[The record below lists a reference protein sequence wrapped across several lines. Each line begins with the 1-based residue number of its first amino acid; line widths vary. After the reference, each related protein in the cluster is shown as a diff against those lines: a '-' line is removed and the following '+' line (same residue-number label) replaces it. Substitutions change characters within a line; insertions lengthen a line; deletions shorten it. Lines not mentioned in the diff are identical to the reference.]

1 METNECCFNYCLCI
15 NRSLKDHTVGK
26 DNFLLSVGLHFK
38 YQDQMPN
45 YLHFREPLDLGPQK
59 MRMRRILLFKHPSR
73 NLSSSR
79 IVNFIS
85 FETSLGFTFIF
96 LVFFFFNSLGSVF
109 GWMGEKLT
117 GSTWSIE
124 GLSSVGTVFS
134 DPHPSHAYSSAQWQQ
149 ACSPS
154 RVLPPPFHLFVP
166 SQYKSTCIPSA
177 FHLPEIRHFLYTYY
191 LPYVV
196 LAHEVIKFLY
206 FIIDI

>member
-1 METNECCFNYCLCI
+1 MGE
-15 NRSLKDHTVGK
+15 

-96 LVFFFFNSLGSVF
+96 FFFIFFYSLGSVF
-109 GWMGEKLT
+109 G
-117 GSTWSIE
+117 
-124 GLSSVGTVFS
+124 
-134 DPHPSHAYSSAQWQQ
+134 
-149 ACSPS
+149 
-154 RVLPPPFHLFVP
+154 
-166 SQYKSTCIPSA
+166 
-177 FHLPEIRHFLYTYY
+177 
-191 LPYVV
+191 
-196 LAHEVIKFLY
+196 
-206 FIIDI
+206 